1 MEGRL
6 VTCSRGLRYLL
17 AGVHRSLC
25 RGVRHGRG
33 TGSVEEPV
41 RMTVNTNPFL
51 GEGRINLDVIKA
63 KMVSGINSG
72 AL

>member
-1 MEGRL
+1 MPGF
-6 VTCSRGLRYLL
+6 
-17 AGVHRSLC
+17 HRSLC

-51 GEGRINLDVIKA
+51 DEESINLDVIKV
-63 KMVSGINSG
+63 KTVSGIKSG